1 MSSMLFRTNG
11 ACYLLLVWEEYR
23 LACNETKIIIVEGL
37 ADKIQLEKVVQPSID
52 IICTH
57 GTFGIEKFDM
67 MLEKHDLD
75 NREVYIF
82 VDEDDAGKKLRKQ
95 LRAELSHAIDLC
107 IHPEYVE
114 VESAPLSHL
123 AHILQE
129 QGIAIKQN
137 ILF

>member
-1 MSSMLFRTNG
+1 M
-11 ACYLLLVWEEYR
+11 
-23 LACNETKIIIVEGL
+23 KIIIVEGL
-37 ADKIQLEKVVQPSID
+37 ADKIQLEKIVQAPID

-57 GTFGIEKFDM
+57 GTFGIEKFDL

-75 NREVYIF
+75 HRDVYIF

-114 VESAPLSHL
+114 VEKAPLPHL
-123 AHILQE
+123 AHVLQE
-129 QGIAIKQN
+129 EGIAIKGN
-137 ILF
+137 ILY